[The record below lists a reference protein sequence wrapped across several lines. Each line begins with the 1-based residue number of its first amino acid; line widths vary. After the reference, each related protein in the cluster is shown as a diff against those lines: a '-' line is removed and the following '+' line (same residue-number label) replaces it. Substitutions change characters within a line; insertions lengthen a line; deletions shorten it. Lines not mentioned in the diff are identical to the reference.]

1 MNAVATLTATFA
13 AGVLSSATP
22 CVIAAVPITVG
33 FVGSRARTPR
43 EAAQLSLAFVGGMTL
58 SFVLLGLAAA
68 RLGLFFGM
76 AGGPWAVFV
85 GAIVAVAGIWF
96 LLQPSVACSIAMPLS
111 WQARFRGSGR
121 AGAAILG
128 ALVGTVM
135 SPCAT
140 PALVAALSVAGT
152 GALTDGSLWLGG
164 ALLLAYGLGHSVLL
178 LIAGI
183 APLQAQHLI
192 SRVDGV
198 KQWLPGRRVFASVMV
213 LAGGWLAVT
222 NAGLSWP

>member
-1 MNAVATLTATFA
+1 MNAFATLAATFA

-33 FVGSRARTPR
+33 FVGSSAQTPR
-43 EAAQLSLAFVGGMTL
+43 EATRLSLAFVGGMTL

-68 RLGLFFGM
+68 RMGLFFGM
-76 AGGPWAVFV
+76 VGGPWAVFV
-85 GAIVAVAGIWF
+85 GALVAAAGVW
-96 LLQPSVACSIAMPLS
+96 LLVQPSATCSIAMPLT
-111 WQARFRGSGR
+111 WQARFRGSGW
-121 AGAAILG
+121 AGAATLG

-152 GALTDGSLWLGG
+152 GALTGGSLWLGG
-164 ALLLAYGLGHSVLL
+164 AMLLAYGLGHSVLL
-178 LIAGI
+178 LVAGI
-183 APLQAQHLI
+183 APVQAQHVI
-192 SRVDGV
+192 SRMDGM
-198 KQWLPGRRVFASVMV
+198 KQWLPGRRVFAAVMV

-222 NAGLSWP
+222 NAGLM